1 MPDLKKIIKSFDQQK
16 KLNPKI
22 WNKDDE
28 MIKKVRDRLIQ
39 IANEFVDFIDL
50 DIVVSDIIMTG
61 SLANYN
67 WSEYSDVDLHLMV
80 DFSQF
85 SKPILP
91 LYEDLFKLKKTIFND
106 KHDITIYGYEVE
118 LYVQNESESH
128 FSSGIYS
135 VLNDEWINKP
145 KKQSITIDKTLIE
158 NKVQQW
164 MKTIDN
170 LLDNLEDEPIEIV
183 NQYIKQVKDK
193 LKKYRSSGLEK
204 GGENSDENLV
214 FKSLRRNGYIQKLF
228 DFENKLIDKKLS
240 LKEATTNIG
249 GTFKTDLEN
258 GPKNHGKRAF
268 GNWQSD
274 NAWDIFSPPGTV
286 VNSYTDGV
294 VEKIRNTGK
303 NSGKVFGTQVSIKGK
318 GEFPNIFYTHL
329 KNVKLNDGDEVRIG
343 DYIGEISEWV
353 GHEGMEHVHIGLP
366 RGRHLKELLV
376 NSDKIF
382 SGDRDSESI
391 TPENITPDE
400 SVEEIINKLVEELGV
415 SDFDVQESL
424 SKASESNFLS
434 KLLNA
439 SQSGK
444 EFKNLKSPGSKI
456 PYDEHVVTI
465 QTALQYL
472 GFSLP
477 KWGVDGLF
485 GPETESA
492 VKSFQKSIKKSET
505 GVLNDEDLK
514 YLYSMLVIKGFKDSD
529 LVSIQKKSDFSQI
542 NVGDDK
548 QFYEE
553 ILKGIGA
560 TSTEGNLKFL
570 YAWRQAEGGKATN
583 NPFNTTF
590 SLKKDTGMTNY
601 NNVGVK
607 NYSTPQYGLEA
618 TVKTLLSGRYSCI
631 VDGLKND
638 LGAEEI
644 SKCSSLKTWGTGDL
658 VSKVI
663 NLGKINPP
671 AIYS

>member
-1 MPDLKKIIKSFDQQK
+1 MSDLKKIIKSFDQQK

-240 LKEATTNIG
+240 INESRINEEKLISPIGTTELTSKYGERWGRKHKGVDLRAKSGTEVKSPMDGIVIDSGIRNNGCG
-249 GTFKTDLEN
+249 GTLYIDHKNGLKTRYCHLKQINVSNGDVIKKGQVVALTGGAEKDIGRGRSTGSHLHFELYVNNNIVNPMDYLGTEVSTVTSPTKTDDHLNTKIELAKKSTFLE
-258 GPKNHGKRAF
+258 GLK
-268 GNWQSD
+268 
-274 NAWDIFSPPGTV
+274 
-286 VNSYTDGV
+286 
-294 VEKIRNTGK
+294 KI
-303 NSGKVFGTQVSIKGK
+303 
-318 GEFPNIFYTHL
+318 
-329 KNVKLNDGDEVRIG
+329 
-343 DYIGEISEWV
+343 
-353 GHEGMEHVHIGLP
+353 
-366 RGRHLKELLV
+366 
-376 NSDKIF
+376 
-382 SGDRDSESI
+382 
-391 TPENITPDE
+391 
-400 SVEEIINKLVEELGV
+400 
-415 SDFDVQESL
+415 
-424 SKASESNFLS
+424 AESNKTF
-434 KLLNA
+434 
-439 SQSGK
+439 
-444 EFKNLKSPGSKI
+444 ENLKKQGQKI
-456 PYDEHVVTI
+456 PYQKEVEFI
-465 QTALQYL
+465 QTGLQFL
-472 GFSLP
+472 GYSLP
-477 KWGVDGLF
+477 KWGIDGLF
-485 GPETESA
+485 GPETERS
-492 VKSFQKSIKKSET
+492 VIKFKKDYNLGGDGIVNEKT
-505 GVLNDEDLK
+505 LK
-514 YLYSMLVIKGFKDSD
+514 YLYAVLLEKDFTDSD

-570 YAWRQAEGGKATN
+570 YAWRQAEGSKATN

-663 NLGKINPP
+663 NSGKINPP
-671 AIYS
+671 DIYS